1 MDKLTPEQRHR
12 NMQNVHSKGTK
23 IEIIFA
29 KLLHEAGVKYIKND
43 CKVFG
48 CPDFVFRQRKV
59 AVFLDG
65 DFWHGKNWDIHRND
79 HKTNQ
84 KFWHNKIERNIKRD
98 KEVNAA
104 LIDAGWTVLRFWET
118 EINKTPDVCLNKV
131 LRILQN
137 KNNRAMGNLSI
148 IENIKGTKVKMQ
160 YYGPHCFDAEGN
172 VMSFGSQMAVVSH
185 YLHNKGYAS
194 DKTYKEKALGLME
207 DMYLGMEEKREKKMW

>member
-65 DFWHGKNWDIHRND
+65 DFWHGRIGIYIEMTTKPTKNFGTIKSKEILN
-79 HKTNQ
+79 
-84 KFWHNKIERNIKRD
+84 EIKRST
-98 KEVNAA
+98 
-104 LIDAGWTVLRFWET
+104 L
-118 EINKTPDVCLNKV
+118 
-131 LRILQN
+131 
-137 KNNRAMGNLSI
+137 LSL
-148 IENIKGTKVKMQ
+148 MQ
-160 YYGPHCFDAEGN
+160 VGQFLD
-172 VMSFGSQMAVVSH
+172 FGKQ
-185 YLHNKGYAS
+185 K
-194 DKTYKEKALGLME
+194 
-207 DMYLGMEEKREKKMW
+207 

>member
-148 IENIKGTKVKMQ
+148 IENIKGTN
-160 YYGPHCFDAEGN
+160 PN
-172 VMSFGSQMAVVSH
+172 AVILVYST
-185 YLHNKGYAS
+185 A
-194 DKTYKEKALGLME
+194 
-207 DMYLGMEEKREKKMW
+207 